1 VFVVLV
7 VVSTDV
13 CCSLCF
19 SRGGSWIWVMEVW
32 SRRCG
37 FWWFFSTAT
46 TLLVVFAPATVLV
59 VVHCYG
65 DGCFGG
71 GSFFCS
77 GDGFGGV
84 ILLQQRF

>member
-1 VFVVLV
+1 
-7 VVSTDV
+7 
-13 CCSLCF
+13 
-19 SRGGSWIWVMEVW
+19 MEVW

-84 ILLQQRF
+84 ILL